1 MCKGYIKIPRRIYE
15 ERLWNIKRVYSE
27 LDAFCD
33 IYASAYTREY
43 KYPDGTKIKRNQFP
57 CSLRSLADKW
67 IWNQMKVKR
76 FLQALE
82 RKGYIAILSDKSKTV
97 ITILDFGTDD
107 TSVTQGVTPP
117 VTPLLHQNPSKQGT
131 SEVVSV
137 TQPVTPP
144 VTQGVTYIK
153 NKEYNNNISSSK
165 KEDATEARKV
175 FDFYNQSVVNTKL
188 PKCIKLTE
196 KRKKSIEARI
206 KDFGIEKVYE
216 AITKVTTSNF
226 CNGGGNRGWK
236 ADIDF
241 IINPNSFVKIL
252 EGKYDGIP
260 AQEMPIGFNLNNEPD
275 KYKEEGW

>member
-1 MCKGYIKIPRRIYE
+1 MCKGFIKIPRRIYE
-15 ERLWNIKRVYSE
+15 ERQWNTKRVYSE
-27 LDAFCD
+27 LDAFYD
-33 IYASAYTREY
+33 IYASANIRDRTEA
-43 KYPDGTKIKRNQFP
+43 DGTKLKRNQLSL
-57 CSLRSLADKW
+57 SLRAMADKW
-67 IWNQMKVKR
+67 IWSYSKVRR
-76 FLQALE
+76 FLISLE
-82 RKGYIAILSDKSKTV
+82 SKGYITILFDKDKTI
-97 ITILDFGTDD
+97 ITIIDFGSETQPE
-107 TSVTQGVTPP
+107 TQGE
-117 VTPLLHQNPSKQGT
+117 TPLKHLNHNKQRGFEGV
-131 SEVVSV
+131 SE
-137 TQPVTPP
+137 TQPE
-144 VTQGVTYIK
+144 TQGETQPETHIYN
-153 NKEYNNNISSSK
+153 NKEYKKENNISSSK

-260 AQEMPIGFNLNNEPD
+260 AQELPIGFNLNNEPD
-275 KYKEEGW
+275 KYKDKGW

>member
-15 ERLWNIKRVYSE
+15 ERQWNTKRVYSE
-27 LDAFCD
+27 LDAFYD
-33 IYASAYTREY
+33 IYASANIRDRTEA
-43 KYPDGTKIKRNQFP
+43 DGTKLKRNQLSL
-57 CSLRSLADKW
+57 SLRTMADKW
-67 IWNQMKVKR
+67 IWSYSKVRR
-76 FLQALE
+76 FLISLE
-82 RKGYIAILSDKSKTV
+82 SKGYITILFDKDKTI
-97 ITILDFGTDD
+97 ITIIDFGSETQPE
-107 TSVTQGVTPP
+107 TQG
-117 VTPLLHQNPSKQGT
+117 
-131 SEVVSV
+131 E
-137 TQPVTPP
+137 TQPETHI
-144 VTQGVTYIK
+144 YN
-153 NKEYNNNISSSK
+153 NKEYNNNINISSSK

-260 AQEMPIGFNLNNEPD
+260 AQELPIGFNLNNEPD